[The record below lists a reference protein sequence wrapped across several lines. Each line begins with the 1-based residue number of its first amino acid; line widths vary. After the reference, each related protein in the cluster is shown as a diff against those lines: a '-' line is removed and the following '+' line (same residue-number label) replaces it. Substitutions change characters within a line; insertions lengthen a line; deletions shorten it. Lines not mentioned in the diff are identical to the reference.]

1 MHDQLKSEPLERLA
15 RILTLLENL
24 CAIIAAVALITAIL
38 LVSANALSRHL
49 FSIPIEFQLELTQS
63 YLLVMLITLALP
75 WGFRCGGFI
84 RITLLAELMGER
96 AWRYV
101 YRIGLLVSSAYL
113 ALLGFEGFT
122 VFIDAWLKKYMIMGV
137 IDWPVAWS
145 WIWIPIGCWLLSMRT
160 LLMAFGAGDQ
170 PEGH

>member
-1 MHDQLKSEPLERLA
+1 MHTQQGRGPLERLA
-15 RILTLLENL
+15 SILTVLENI
-24 CAIIAAVALITAIL
+24 CAVVAALALVVAIL
-38 LVSANALSRHL
+38 LVSSNALSRHL

-84 RITLLAELMGER
+84 RITLLADLFGRR
-96 AWRYV
+96 AWHVV
-101 YRIGLLVSSAYL
+101 YRIGLLMSSAYL
-113 ALLGFEGFT
+113 ALLGYEAYT
-122 VFIDAWLKKYMIMGV
+122 VFINAWTKKHMIMGV

-145 WIWIPIGCWLLSMRT
+145 WIWIPIGCWLLSTRT
-160 LLMAFGAGDQ
+160 LLMALGAGEQ

>member
-75 WGFRCGGFI
+75 WGFRC
-84 RITLLAELMGER
+84 
-96 AWRYV
+96 V
-101 YRIGLLVSSAYL
+101 V
-113 ALLGFEGFT
+113 
-122 VFIDAWLKKYMIMGV
+122 
-137 IDWPVAWS
+137 
-145 WIWIPIGCWLLSMRT
+145 LS
-160 LLMAFGAGDQ
+160 GS
-170 PEGH
+170 HY

>member
-1 MHDQLKSEPLERLA
+1 MR
-15 RILTLLENL
+15 
-24 CAIIAAVALITAIL
+24 
-38 LVSANALSRHL
+38 
-49 FSIPIEFQLELTQS
+49 
-63 YLLVMLITLALP
+63 
-75 WGFRCGGFI
+75 GFI

-122 VFIDAWLKKYMIMGV
+122 VFIDAWLKKHMIMGV